1 MVAVVTLVHGKPG
14 AYGISY
20 PDFQGCVSGGE
31 TIDEAL
37 RRGREGLAF
46 HVESMVEEG
55 EKLPRVR
62 DVAEIK
68 ADPEFAEDFED
79 AIIAVVDLELPSR
92 VVRLNISLD
101 ESLVLRIDRAAEAL
115 GESRSGFL
123 AEAATFW

>member
-1 MVAVVTLVHGKPG
+1 MA
-14 AYGISY
+14 
-20 PDFQGCVSGGE
+20 VSGVKE
-31 TIDEAL
+31 
-37 RRGREGLAF
+37 F
-46 HVESMVEEG
+46 
-55 EKLPRVR
+55 
-62 DVAEIK
+62 EIK

-123 AEAATFW
+123 AEAATF